1 MPVRKGP
8 GCVREVMKEW
18 KAGKLHS
25 GEGGKVVKDQKQ
37 AVAIALSMCGKS
49 KEKSYE
55 EAAKEVLSTLKDD
68 FKEKSCKYDESG
80 GEVSYMD
87 CGCMRC
93 RRRQAMAIGY
103 PTPTFCEA
111 EIINMVR
118 TRLRVM
124 HGRISDIEKAIELA
138 MMTGGEVEMEPWM
151 VDKITMAADYLSAV
165 ADNSLYGDGIEVEPR
180 EEEYAEGKKLKSSYG
195 KGLTEEEKKIAK
207 REAAETVKKA
217 KSGKGAKEVYE
228 DWESDKKYKARKKKK
243 GDSMPKSKATEAY
256 ERMYD
261 DDSEDM
267 KEGGS
272 DKALREKAKKSGI
285 PLGILKQVFKRG
297 MAAWRTGHRPGVS
310 PQQWS
315 MGRVNSFITGSGGAR
330 KADAD
335 LWKRAKK
342 K

>member
-1 MPVRKGP
+1 
-8 GCVREVMKEW
+8 
-18 KAGKLHS
+18 
-25 GEGGKVVKDQKQ
+25 
-37 AVAIALSMCGKS
+37 
-49 KEKSYE
+49 
-55 EAAKEVLSTLKDD
+55 
-68 FKEKSCKYDESG
+68 
-80 GEVSYMD
+80 
-87 CGCMRC
+87 
-93 RRRQAMAIGY
+93 
-103 PTPTFCEA
+103 
-111 EIINMVR
+111 
-118 TRLRVM
+118 
-124 HGRISDIEKAIELA
+124 
-138 MMTGGEVEMEPWM
+138 M

-243 GDSMPKSKATEAY
+243 GESMPKSKATEAY

-261 DDSEDM
+261 DDSENM

-310 PQQWS
+310 PQQWAHA
-315 MGRVNSFITGSGGAR
+315 RVSSFITGSGGAR